1 MLEDSLD
8 IDSLKELGIV
18 YTEEENIEEINR
30 DISEFRQSI
39 TQGNHITTNE
49 DSTQN
54 TIIKNASLNSI
65 IIGVY
70 DDYFQKLYIDS
81 TTKNLEY
88 PNEIITVKSEK
99 DIQNIKYLIRKSI
112 FNEKTIVK
120 ISLKCKLTNPILN
133 FLKSIYYKNKLVI
146 LLVPNHRT
154 SNFLNKNLDIYFEN
168 NNLEIPITHLKNTS
182 DYSVKKELIEKTID
196 NMGLKTK
203 NKEVRSL
210 LIKIIISK
218 IKEFETIKT
227 SLDVAVINDIL
238 ITEEYLEDIAG
249 TIDFYKLEDLFEN
262 ILRGLS
268 YKKTIKYLNYFLE
281 IKKYSPDWILTQ
293 FKEYILNVSN
303 FYTLKYKG
311 IIKHPLDKTTLKSR
325 ITASKLSGLNYFYDI
340 NKYEQQ
346 QFLDIVNDIPFNYIS
361 EFSKIIFNVKYIN
374 VDKMQLYSAILEL
387 YSLKNKYGSEKGF
400 VNSRKLREMKINA
413 KYKKKK

>member
-1 MLEDSLD
+1 MSEDSLD
-8 IDSLKELGIV
+8 IGSLKELGII

-30 DISEFRQSI
+30 DVSELRQSI
-39 TQGNHITTNE
+39 TQGNFITTSE

-54 TIIKNASLNSI
+54 IIIKNANLNSI
-65 IIGVY
+65 IIGVH

-81 TTKNLEY
+81 TTKNLDY
-88 PNEIITVKSEK
+88 PNEIFTVKSEK
-99 DIQNIKYLIRKSI
+99 DIQNIKYLTRKSI

-120 ISLKCKLTNPILN
+120 ISLKCKLTNTILN

-146 LLVPNHRT
+146 LLVPNYRT

-168 NNLEIPITHLKNTS
+168 NNLKIPIIHLKNTS
-182 DYSVKKELIEKTID
+182 DYSVKKELIENTID

-281 IKKYSPDWILTQ
+281 IKKYNPNWILTQ

-311 IIKHPLDKTTLKSR
+311 IIKHPLDKITLKSR
-325 ITASKLSGLNYFYDI
+325 ITSSKLTGLSYFYNI
-340 NKYEQQ
+340 NKSEQQ
-346 QFLDIVNDIPFNYIS
+346 KFLDIVNDIPFNYIS
-361 EFSKIIFNVKYIN
+361 EFSKIILNVKYIN

-400 VNSRKLREMKINA
+400 VNNRKLKEMKINA
-413 KYKKKK
+413 KYRKKK

>member
-8 IDSLKELGIV
+8 IDSLKDLGII
-18 YTEEENIEEINR
+18 YTQEENIEEINR
-30 DISEFRQSI
+30 DISELRQSI
-39 TQGNHITTNE
+39 TQGNYITTSE
-49 DSTQN
+49 DSTPN
-54 TIIKNASLNSI
+54 IIVKNANLNSI
-65 IIGVY
+65 IIGVH
-70 DDYFQKLYIDS
+70 DDYFQQLYIDS

-88 PNEIITVKSEK
+88 PNEIFTVKSEK
-99 DIQNIKYLIRKSI
+99 DIQNIKYLTKKSI
-112 FNEKTIVK
+112 FNENTIVK
-120 ISLKCKLTNPILN
+120 ISLKCKLTNTILN

-146 LLVPNHRT
+146 LLVTNQRT
-154 SNFLNKNLDIYFEN
+154 SNFLSKNLNIYFDN
-168 NNLEIPITHLKNTS
+168 NNLKIPINHLKNTD

-210 LIKIIISK
+210 LVKIIISR

-227 SLDVAVINDIL
+227 SLDVAVINDLL

-249 TIDFYKLEDLFEN
+249 NIDFYKLEDLFEN

-281 IKKYSPDWILTQ
+281 IKKYNPNWILTQ

-311 IIKHPLDKTTLKSR
+311 IIKHPLDKITLKSR
-325 ITASKLSGLNYFYDI
+325 ITSSKLAGLSYFYNI

-346 QFLDIVNDIPFNYIS
+346 KFLDIVDDIPFNYIS
-361 EFSKIIFNVKYIN
+361 EFSKIILNIKYIN

-387 YSLKNKYGSEKGF
+387 YSLKNKYGAEKGF
-400 VNSRKLREMKINA
+400 VNNRKLREMKANA
-413 KYKKKK
+413 KYRKKK